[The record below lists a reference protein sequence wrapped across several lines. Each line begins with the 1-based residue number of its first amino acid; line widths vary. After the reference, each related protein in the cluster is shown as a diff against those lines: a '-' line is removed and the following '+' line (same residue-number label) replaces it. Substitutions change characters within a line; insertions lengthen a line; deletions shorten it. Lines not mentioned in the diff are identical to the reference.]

1 MKTRFLFPYWFR
13 YLGLVCFVLHLPVM
27 MMFKQYHDMDNPE
40 PGLFSHSHLFFIFTT
55 LMVTIGLFLFAFS
68 KEKIEDEQIMQLRR
82 DSLQWAVYVNYIILI
97 GVLIFTEHMEMRHIL
112 LLNMWTLLLFFILRF
127 QWVIFWMNWQ
137 ARKGD

>member
-13 YLGLVCFVLHLPVM
+13 YLGLACFLVHIPVM
-27 MMFKQYHDMDNPE
+27 LFFSKYHDMDNPQ
-40 PGLFSHSHLFFIFTT
+40 PGLFSNSHLFFIFTT
-55 LMVTIGLFLFAFS
+55 LMVTVGLFLFAFS
-68 KEKIEDEQIMQLRR
+68 KEKVEDEQIMQLRR

-127 QWVIFWMNWQ
+127 QWVIFKMNWS

>member
-1 MKTRFLFPYWFR
+1 
-13 YLGLVCFVLHLPVM
+13 V
-27 MMFKQYHDMDNPE
+27 
-40 PGLFSHSHLFFIFTT
+40 
-55 LMVTIGLFLFAFS
+55 GLFLFAFS
-68 KEKIEDEQIMQLRR
+68 KEKVEDEQIMQLRR

-127 QWVIFWMNWQ
+127 QWVIFRMNWS

>member
-13 YLGLVCFVLHLPVM
+13 YLGIACFLVHIPIMLF
-27 MMFKQYHDMDNPE
+27 FKKYHNMDSTDV
-40 PGLFSHSHLFFIFTT
+40 GLFTGSHVFFIFTT

-82 DSLQWAVYVNYIILI
+82 DSLQWAVYFNYVVLI
-97 GVLIFTEHMEMRHIL
+97 ATLIFTEHMEISHIM

-127 QWVIFWMNWQ
+127 QWVIFRLNWS
-137 ARKGD
+137 AKKGD